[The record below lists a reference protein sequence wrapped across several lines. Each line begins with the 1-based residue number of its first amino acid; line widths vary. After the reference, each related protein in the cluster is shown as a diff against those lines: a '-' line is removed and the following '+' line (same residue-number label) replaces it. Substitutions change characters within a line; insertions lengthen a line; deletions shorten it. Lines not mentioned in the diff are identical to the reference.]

1 MLVIVFLDN
10 TSKHNLI
17 KIICITGLSGVASDC
32 IRKRREKG
40 RKRERERE
48 SMVPYGPV
56 WYIHMNGN

>member
-32 IRKRREKG
+32 ICKR
-40 RKRERERE
+40 RERERVRE
-48 SMVPYGPV
+48 SERSLLLHSDKVLP
-56 WYIHMNGN
+56 IQ